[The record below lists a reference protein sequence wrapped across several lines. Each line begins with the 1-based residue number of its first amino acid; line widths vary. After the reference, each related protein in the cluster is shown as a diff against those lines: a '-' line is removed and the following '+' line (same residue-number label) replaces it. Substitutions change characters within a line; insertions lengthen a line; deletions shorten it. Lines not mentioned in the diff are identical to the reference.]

1 MAATELPTAGAVATW
16 RAAKDDYLKNHRT
29 SPLYG
34 DDSFGGLAYYPE
46 TSQFRVAAQLE
57 RTADAEPVLLAT
69 STGDERMYLPYG
81 VARFQLGGQDQSLVL
96 YATPDAPEGPRLF
109 VPFRDATSGPET
121 YGAGRYL
128 EFTLEDEGAAGPVTL
143 DFNYAYHP
151 YCAYAEGYS
160 CPFPPSSNW
169 LSQPVRA
176 GEKLPDTAD
185 PAGPAER
192 SGA

>member
-1 MAATELPTAGAVATW
+1 MATNELPTAGALAAW
-16 RAAKDDYLKNHRT
+16 RAAKDDYLQNHRT

-34 DDSFGGLAYYPE
+34 EPGFEGLSYYPE
-46 TSQFRVAAQLE
+46 RSEYAVQAEVSRQ
-57 RTADAEPVLLAT
+57 AEPEPVTLAT
-69 STGDERMYLPYG
+69 SSGDERLYLTYG
-81 VARFQLGGQDQSLVL
+81 VARFHLGGEEQSLVL
-96 YATPDAPEGPRLF
+96 YATPDAPNGPRLF

-128 EFTLEDEGAAGPVTL
+128 EVDATAGAEPGRLVL

-151 YCAYAEGYS
+151 YCAYVEGYS

-176 GEKLPDTAD
+176 GERLPEEESAQGGGN
-185 PAGPAER
+185 AAQ
-192 SGA
+192 